1 VLKEADKL
9 RNLTEVQKE
18 EMEQEARCRD
28 TMRGMQS
35 EMFLM
40 KTDRESTTEVL
51 SKLVE
56 KLCPDKDPTKLYC

>member
-1 VLKEADKL
+1 
-9 RNLTEVQKE
+9 
-18 EMEQEARCRD
+18 
-28 TMRGMQS
+28 MQS

-40 KTDRESTTEVL
+40 KTERESTTEVL